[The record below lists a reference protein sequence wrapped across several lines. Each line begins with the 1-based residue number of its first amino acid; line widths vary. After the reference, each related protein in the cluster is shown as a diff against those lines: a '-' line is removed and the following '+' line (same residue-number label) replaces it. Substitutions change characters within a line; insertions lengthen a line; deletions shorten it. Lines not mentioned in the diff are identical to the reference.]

1 MSHNEP
7 EYLKELNSY
16 RPKCHCLGGKNSL
29 YDEWP
34 FPSPPLKE
42 NFAQKKLQR
51 QEPEGATVER
61 WWEGHDHVQDGHG
74 GQEEDEQQH
83 PQIEVIRSGS
93 FEDPRLRNVATHHS
107 PALEVHG
114 CVEPKDIDAWEAG
127 SEEGAHPGKK
137 NRALLTL
144 ELHAPTKS
152 HSLYLFYI
160 MLICQ
165 RQKMCLPLSIT

>member
-1 MSHNEP
+1 MFQ
-7 EYLKELNSY
+7 
-16 RPKCHCLGGKNSL
+16 CLSDDFKH
-29 YDEWP
+29 P
-34 FPSPPLKE
+34 I
-42 NFAQKKLQR
+42 FAT
-51 QEPEGATVER
+51 EGATVER

-127 SEEGAHPGKK
+127 SEEGAHPD
-137 NRALLTL
+137 
-144 ELHAPTKS
+144 
-152 HSLYLFYI
+152 HSLIEDQSEDIATDVKFGV
-160 MLICQ
+160 
-165 RQKMCLPLSIT
+165 